1 MNVLTSITVLGFLIF
16 FHEMGHFLAAILQG
30 IYVDGFSIGFGPSVI
45 KKKYKNITYSLR
57 AFPLGGFVS
66 FPDEELN
73 NIDPND
79 ENLLKNRPVIQKV
92 IVISAGVFANLILA
106 YTLLIVNVTTIG
118 IPFDPEPGILVLAI
132 QPEKPASLAGLQA
145 GDKILKIENHTLGV
159 GDQAVSALVKDIQNA
174 SENPISI
181 TIDRD
186 GVLKDLTLVPKN
198 IDGKGTI
205 GAQLQPNIKKETKKT
220 KNILELF
227 NYTNNEFSSLLVKTI
242 QGYKGLI
249 TNFSST
255 AQQLSGPVKI
265 VEIGAQLS
273 QQGGTGILLFAALI
287 SINLAVLNSL
297 PLPLL
302 DGGQLVFTLIEG
314 FRGKPVPVKVQ
325 MVVTQSSF
333 FLLVGLSVLL
343 IIRDTS
349 QLLIVQRLLSQ
360 LINFKNCSP
369 SC

>member
-30 IYVDGFSIGFGPSVI
+30 IYVDGFSIGFGPSI
-45 KKKYKNITYSLR
+45 IQKKFRGITYSFR

-66 FPDEELN
+66 FPDEEVN
-73 NIDPND
+73 NIDPKD
-79 ENLLKNRPVIQKV
+79 PNLLKNRPIIQRV
-92 IVISAGVFANLILA
+92 IVISAGVFANLLLA
-106 YTLLIVNVTTIG
+106 YTILILNVTTIG
-118 IPFDPEPGILVLAI
+118 IPYDPEPGILVLAT
-132 QPEKPASLAGLQA
+132 QPEKAAFKAGLEP
-145 GDKILKIENHTLGV
+145 GDKILKLEGNVLGV
-159 GDQAVSALVKDIQNA
+159 GDQAVSSLVRKIQSS
-174 SENPISI
+174 SEESISI
-181 TIDRD
+181 EIEREKSYQK
-186 GVLKDLTLVPKN
+186 LILIPQN

-220 KNILELF
+220 KNINELF
-227 NYTNNEFSSLLVKTI
+227 QYTNKEFSSLLIKTI

-273 QQGGTGILLFAALI
+273 EQGGTGILLFAALI

-314 FRGKPVPVKVQ
+314 LRGKPVPVKIQ
-325 MVVTQSSF
+325 IAVTQSSF

-349 QLLIVQRLLSQ
+349 QLLIVQRLLNQ
-360 LINFKNCSP
+360 
-369 SC
+369 

>member
-30 IYVDGFSIGFGPSVI
+30 IYVDGFSIGFGPAII
-45 KKKYKNITYSLR
+45 KKKYKDVTYSFR

-73 NIDPND
+73 NIDPKD
-79 ENLLKNRPVIQKV
+79 PNLLKNRPIIQRV

-106 YTLLIVNVTTIG
+106 YTILILNVTTAG

-132 QPEKPASLAGLQA
+132 QPDRAASLAGLQA
-145 GDKILKIENHTLGV
+145 GDKIIKIDESTLGV
-159 GDQAVSALVKDIQNA
+159 GDQAVSTLVNEIQNS
-174 SENPISI
+174 SEKPISI
-181 TIDRD
+181 KIERD
-186 GVLKDLTLVPKN
+186 GIFKEIVLVPKN
-198 IDGKGTI
+198 VDGKGTI
-205 GAQLQPNIKKETKKT
+205 GAQLQPNIRKETKKT
-220 KNILELF
+220 KNFYELF
-227 NYTNNEFSSLLVKTI
+227 KYSNNEFSSLLVRTI

-273 QQGGTGILLFAALI
+273 EQGGGGILLFAALI

-314 FRGKPVPVKVQ
+314 FRGEPVPVKVQ
-325 MVVTQSSF
+325 MAVTQSSF

-349 QLLIVQRLLSQ
+349 QLLIVQKLFSQ
-360 LINFKNCSP
+360 
-369 SC
+369 

>member
-30 IYVDGFSIGFGPSVI
+30 IYVDGFSIGFGPSI
-45 KKKYKNITYSLR
+45 LQKKYKNITYSFR

-66 FPDEELN
+66 FPDEEQN
-73 NIDPND
+73 NIDPKD
-79 ENLLKNRPVIQKV
+79 PNLLKNRPIIQRV
-92 IVISAGVFANLILA
+92 IVISAGVFANLLLA
-106 YTLLIVNVTTIG
+106 YTILIINVSTIG
-118 IPFDPEPGILVLAI
+118 IPYDPEPGILVLAI
-132 QPEKPASLAGLQA
+132 QPEKAAFNSGLRP
-145 GDKILKIENHTLGV
+145 GDKIIKLKNNELGI
-159 GDQAVSALVKDIQNA
+159 GDIAVSDLVKQIQ
-174 SENPISI
+174 SSSGMEISI
-181 TIDRD
+181 GIERN
-186 GVLKDLTLVPKN
+186 GVQENLILVPESN
-198 IDGKGTI
+198 DGKGTI
-205 GAQLQPNIKKETKKT
+205 GAQLQPNVRKETKKT
-220 KNILELF
+220 KNIFELF
-227 NYTNNEFSSLLVKTI
+227 QYTNKEFFTLLTKTV

-273 QQGGTGILLFAALI
+273 EQGGTGILLFAALI

-314 FRGKPVPVKVQ
+314 LRGKPVPIKLQ
-325 MVVTQSSF
+325 IVVTQSSF

-349 QLLIVQRLLSQ
+349 QLLIVQRLFNQ
-360 LINFKNCSP
+360 
-369 SC
+369 

>member
-30 IYVDGFSIGFGPSVI
+30 IYVDGFSIGFGPAII
-45 KKKYKNITYSLR
+45 KKKYKDVTYSFR

-73 NIDPND
+73 NIDPKD
-79 ENLLKNRPVIQKV
+79 PNLLKNRPIIQRV

-106 YTLLIVNVTTIG
+106 YTILILNVTTAG

-132 QPEKPASLAGLQA
+132 QPDKAASLAGLEA
-145 GDKILKIENHTLGV
+145 GDKIVKIDESTLGV
-159 GDQAVSALVKDIQNA
+159 GDQAVSTLVKEIQNS
-174 SENPISI
+174 SEKPISI
-181 TIDRD
+181 KIERD
-186 GVLKDLTLVPKN
+186 GIFKEIVLVPKN
-198 IDGKGTI
+198 VDGKGTI
-205 GAQLQPNIKKETKKT
+205 GAQLQPNIRKETKKT
-220 KNILELF
+220 KNFYELF
-227 NYTNNEFSSLLVKTI
+227 KYSNNEFSSLLIRTI

-273 QQGGTGILLFAALI
+273 EQGGGGILLFAALI

-314 FRGKPVPVKVQ
+314 FRGEPVPVKVQ
-325 MVVTQSSF
+325 MAVTQSSF

-349 QLLIVQRLLSQ
+349 QLLIVQKLFSQ
-360 LINFKNCSP
+360 
-369 SC
+369 

>member
-30 IYVDGFSIGFGPSVI
+30 IYVDGFSIGFGPSI
-45 KKKYKNITYSLR
+45 IQKKYKDITYSLR

-66 FPDEELN
+66 FPDEEIN
-73 NIDPND
+73 NIDPKD
-79 ENLLKNRPVIQKV
+79 PNLLKNRPILQRV

-106 YTLLIVNVTTIG
+106 YTILILNVTTIG
-118 IPFDPEPGILVLAI
+118 IPFDPEPGILVLAT
-132 QPEKPASLAGLQA
+132 QPEKAAAFAGLEP
-145 GDKILKIENHTLGV
+145 GDIILKIETNTLEV
-159 GDQAVSALVKDIQNA
+159 GDQAVSTLVKKIQNS
-174 SENPISI
+174 SEKPISI
-181 TIDRD
+181 EILRD
-186 GVLKDLTLVPKN
+186 GFLTELTLTPKKV
-198 IDGKGTI
+198 DGKGTI
-205 GAQLQPNIKKETKKT
+205 GAQLQPNIRKETKKT
-220 KNILELF
+220 NNIYELIK
-227 NYTNNEFSSLLVKTI
+227 YTNNEFSSLLIKTI

-273 QQGGTGILLFAALI
+273 EQGGTGILLFAALI

-314 FRGKPVPVKVQ
+314 VRGEPVPVKVQ
-325 MVVTQSSF
+325 MAVTQSSF

-349 QLLIVQRLLSQ
+349 QLLIVQRLLNQ
-360 LINFKNCSP
+360 
-369 SC
+369 

>member
-30 IYVDGFSIGFGPSVI
+30 IYVDGFSIGFGPSII
-45 KKKYKNITYSLR
+45 KKKYKGITYSFR

-66 FPDEELN
+66 FPDEELK
-73 NIDPND
+73 NIDPKD
-79 ENLLKNRPVIQKV
+79 PNLLKNRPIIQRV
-92 IVISAGVFANLILA
+92 IVISAGVLANLFLA
-106 YTLLIVNVTTIG
+106 YTILIINVATLG

-132 QPEKPASLAGLQA
+132 QPEKAAFEAGLQA
-145 GDKILKIENHTLGV
+145 GDKILKIDEEVLGV
-159 GDQAVSALVKDIQNA
+159 GDQAVSSLVRKIQNA
-174 SENPISI
+174 SEDSISI
-181 TIDRD
+181 EVERD
-186 GVLKDLTLVPKN
+186 NFYQELTLFPQI

-205 GAQLQPNIKKETKKT
+205 GAQLQPNIKKETKRT
-220 KNILELF
+220 NNIYELF
-227 NYTNNEFSSLLVKTI
+227 QYTNKEFSSLLIKTI
-242 QGYKGLI
+242 EGYKGLV

-314 FRGKPVPVKVQ
+314 LRGKPVPAKIQ
-325 MVVTQSSF
+325 IAVTQSSF

-349 QLLIVQRLLSQ
+349 QLLIVQRFLNQ
-360 LINFKNCSP
+360 
-369 SC
+369 

>member
-30 IYVDGFSIGFGPSVI
+30 IYVDGFSIGFGPSI
-45 KKKYKNITYSLR
+45 IQKKYKGITYSFR

-66 FPDEELN
+66 FPDEEIN
-73 NIDPND
+73 KIDPKD
-79 ENLLKNRPVIQKV
+79 PNLLKNRPIAQRV
-92 IVISAGVFANLILA
+92 IVISAGVFSNLLLA
-106 YTLLIVNVTTIG
+106 YTILIINVTSIG
-118 IPFDPEPGILVLAI
+118 IPYEPDPGILVLAT
-132 QPEKPASLAGLQA
+132 QPEKAASRAGLEA
-145 GDKILKIENHTLGV
+145 GDKILKIDGNELGV
-159 GDQAVSALVKDIQNA
+159 GDQAVSTLVSKIQNS
-174 SENPISI
+174 SEESISI
-181 TIDRD
+181 EIERD
-186 GVLKDLTLVPKN
+186 NSFQSLILIPQS
-198 IDGKGTI
+198 IEGKGTI
-205 GAQLQPNIKKETKKT
+205 GAQLQPNIRKETKKI
-220 KNILELF
+220 KNINELF
-227 NYTNNEFSSLLVKTI
+227 QYTNKEFSSLLIKTI
-242 QGYKGLI
+242 QGYKGLV

-273 QQGGTGILLFAALI
+273 EQGGTGILLFAALI

-314 FRGKPVPVKVQ
+314 LRGKPVPVKIQ
-325 MVVTQSSF
+325 SAVTQSSF

-349 QLLIVQRLLSQ
+349 QLLIVQRLLNQ
-360 LINFKNCSP
+360 
-369 SC
+369 

>member
-30 IYVDGFSIGFGPSVI
+30 IYVDGFSIGFGPSI
-45 KKKYKNITYSLR
+45 IQKRYKDITYSLR

-66 FPDEELN
+66 FPDEEIN
-73 NIDPND
+73 NIDPKD
-79 ENLLKNRPVIQKV
+79 PNLLKNRPIIQRV
-92 IVISAGVFANLILA
+92 IVISAGVFANLVLA
-106 YTLLIVNVTTIG
+106 YSILIINVTTIG
-118 IPFDPEPGILVLAI
+118 IPFDPEPGILVLAT
-132 QPEKPASLAGLQA
+132 QPEKAASTAGLES
-145 GDKILKIENHTLGV
+145 GDKIIKIETETLGI
-159 GDQAVSALVKDIQNA
+159 GDQAVTTLVKEIQNSSGKA
-174 SENPISI
+174 LSLTIERNGVSKDI
-181 TIDRD
+181 TLI
-186 GVLKDLTLVPKN
+186 PKN
-198 IDGKGTI
+198 VDGKGTI
-205 GAQLQPNIKKETKKT
+205 GAQLQPNIRKETKKT
-220 KNILELF
+220 KNLYELF
-227 NYTNNEFSSLLVKTI
+227 KYTNNEFSSLLIKTI

-314 FRGKPVPVKVQ
+314 IRGKPVPVKVQ
-325 MVVTQSSF
+325 MAVTQSSF

-349 QLLIVQRLLSQ
+349 QLLVVQRLLNQ
-360 LINFKNCSP
+360 
-369 SC
+369 

>member
-30 IYVDGFSIGFGPSVI
+30 IYVDGFSIGFGPSI
-45 KKKYKNITYSLR
+45 IQKKYKNITYSFR

-73 NIDPND
+73 NIDSKDP
-79 ENLLKNRPVIQKV
+79 NLLKNRPIIQRA
-92 IVISAGVFANLILA
+92 IVISAGVLANLILA
-106 YTLLIVNVTTIG
+106 YTILIFNVTTVG
-118 IPFDPEPGILVLAI
+118 IPFDPEPGILVLAT
-132 QPEKPASLAGLQA
+132 QPNKAAYLAGLEA
-145 GDKILKIENHTLGV
+145 GDKIIKIKTDTLGV
-159 GDQAVSALVKDIQNA
+159 GDEAISSLVNEIQN
-174 SENPISI
+174 SSGKPISI
-181 TIDRD
+181 EIDRN
-186 GVLKDLTLVPKN
+186 GVFKEITLIPKSV
-198 IDGKGTI
+198 DGKGTI
-205 GAQLQPNIKKETKKT
+205 GAQLQPNIRKDTRKT
-220 KNILELF
+220 KNIYELF
-227 NYTNNEFSSLLVKTI
+227 KYSNNEFLSLLVKTI

-249 TNFSST
+249 TNFAST

-273 QQGGTGILLFAALI
+273 EQGGTGILLFAALI

-314 FRGKPVPVKVQ
+314 IRGKPVPIKVQ

-349 QLLIVQRLLSQ
+349 QLLIVQRLLNQ
-360 LINFKNCSP
+360 
-369 SC
+369 

>member
-30 IYVDGFSIGFGPSVI
+30 IYVDGFSIGFGPSI
-45 KKKYKNITYSLR
+45 IQKKFKGITYSFR

-66 FPDEELN
+66 FPDEEIN
-73 NIDPND
+73 NIDPKD
-79 ENLLKNRPVIQKV
+79 PNLLKNRPISQRV
-92 IVISAGVFANLILA
+92 IVISAGVLANLILA
-106 YTLLIVNVTTIG
+106 YTILIINVTSIG
-118 IPFDPEPGILVLAI
+118 IPYEPDPGILVLAT
-132 QPEKPASLAGLQA
+132 QPEKAAFKAGLEP
-145 GDKILKIENHTLGV
+145 GDKILKLDGNLLGS
-159 GDQAVSALVKDIQNA
+159 GDQAVSTLVSKIQNS
-174 SENPISI
+174 SEQSLSI
-181 TIDRD
+181 EIERENSSQS
-186 GVLKDLTLVPKN
+186 LILIPQI

-205 GAQLQPNIKKETKKT
+205 GAQLQPNIKKETIKT
-220 KNILELF
+220 KNINELF
-227 NYTNNEFSSLLVKTI
+227 QYTNKEFSSLLIKTI
-242 QGYKGLI
+242 EGYKGLI

-273 QQGGTGILLFAALI
+273 EQGGNGILLFAALI

-314 FRGKPVPVKVQ
+314 LRGKPVPVKIQ
-325 MVVTQSSF
+325 IAVTQSSF
-333 FLLVGLSVLL
+333 FLLVGLSILL

-349 QLLIVQRLLSQ
+349 QLLIVQRLLNQ
-360 LINFKNCSP
+360 
-369 SC
+369 

>member
-30 IYVDGFSIGFGPSVI
+30 IYVDGFSIGFGPSI
-45 KKKYKNITYSLR
+45 IQKKYKDITYSFR

-73 NIDPND
+73 NIDPKD
-79 ENLLKNRPVIQKV
+79 PNLLKNRPIIQRV
-92 IVISAGVFANLILA
+92 FVISAGVFANLILA
-106 YTLLIVNVTTIG
+106 YTILILNVTTIG
-118 IPFDPEPGILVLAI
+118 IPYDPEPGILVLAI
-132 QPEKPASLAGLQA
+132 QPDKAASIAGLMA
-145 GDKILKIENHTLGV
+145 GDKITQIEESVLGV
-159 GDQAVSALVKDIQNA
+159 GDQAVSALVKEIQNS
-174 SENPISI
+174 SEKKISI
-181 TIDRD
+181 KIDRN
-186 GVLKDLTLVPKN
+186 GVSKEITLVPKKV
-198 IDGKGTI
+198 DGKGTI
-205 GAQLQPNIKKETKKT
+205 GAQLQPNIRKETKKT
-220 KNILELF
+220 KNVYELF
-227 NYTNNEFSSLLVKTI
+227 QYSNKEFSSLLVKTI

-325 MVVTQSSF
+325 MAVTQSSF

-349 QLLIVQRLLSQ
+349 QLLIVQKLLNQ
-360 LINFKNCSP
+360 
-369 SC
+369 

>member
-30 IYVDGFSIGFGPSVI
+30 IYVDGFSIGFGPSI
-45 KKKYKNITYSLR
+45 IQKKYKNITYSLR

-66 FPDEELN
+66 FPDEEVN
-73 NIDPND
+73 NIDPKD
-79 ENLLKNRPVIQKV
+79 PNLLKNRPILQRV

-106 YTLLIVNVTTIG
+106 YTILIINVTTIG
-118 IPFDPEPGILVLAI
+118 IPFDPEPGILVLAT
-132 QPEKPASLAGLQA
+132 QPEKAAALAGLEP
-145 GDKILKIENHTLGV
+145 GDIILKIEANKLEV
-159 GDQAVSALVKDIQNA
+159 GDQAVSTLVEKIQNS
-174 SENPISI
+174 SEKPISI
-181 TIDRD
+181 EILRNEVFKEIT
-186 GVLKDLTLVPKN
+186 LTPKN
-198 IDGKGTI
+198 VDGKGTI
-205 GAQLQPNIKKETKKT
+205 GAQLQPNIRKETKKT
-220 KNILELF
+220 KNIIELF
-227 NYTNNEFSSLLVKTI
+227 KYTNNEFSSLLIKTI

-273 QQGGTGILLFAALI
+273 EQGGTGILLFAALI

-314 FRGKPVPVKVQ
+314 FRGEPVPVKVQ
-325 MVVTQSSF
+325 IAVTQSSF

-349 QLLIVQRLLSQ
+349 QLLIVQRLLNQ
-360 LINFKNCSP
+360 
-369 SC
+369 

>member
-30 IYVDGFSIGFGPSVI
+30 IYVDGFSIGFGPSI
-45 KKKYKNITYSLR
+45 IQKNFKGITYSFR

-66 FPDEELN
+66 FPDEEQK
-73 NIDPND
+73 NIDPKD
-79 ENLLKNRPVIQKV
+79 PNLLKNRPIIQRV
-92 IVISAGVFANLILA
+92 IVISAGVLANLLLA
-106 YTLLIVNVTTIG
+106 YTILIINVTTIG
-118 IPFDPEPGILVLAI
+118 IPYDPEPGILVLAT
-132 QPEKPASLAGLQA
+132 QPDKAAFKAGLEP
-145 GDKILKIENHTLGV
+145 GDKILKIEGKFLGV
-159 GDQAVSALVKDIQNA
+159 GDKAVSELVKEIQSSAN
-174 SENPISI
+174 SPIQI
-181 TIDRD
+181 EIDRE
-186 GVLKDLTLVPKN
+186 GILKQITLFPKK

-205 GAQLQPNIKKETKKT
+205 GAQLQPNIRKETIKT
-220 KNILELF
+220 KSFYDLF
-227 NYTNNEFSSLLVKTI
+227 SYTNKEFSSLLVKTI

-249 TNFSST
+249 TNFAST

-314 FRGKPVPVKVQ
+314 LRGKPVPAKVQ
-325 MVVTQSSF
+325 IAVTQSSF

-349 QLLIVQRLLSQ
+349 QLLIVQRLLNQ
-360 LINFKNCSP
+360 
-369 SC
+369 

>member
-1 MNVLTSITVLGFLIF
+1 MDVLTSITVLGFLIF

-30 IYVDGFSIGFGPSVI
+30 IYVDGFSIGFGPSI
-45 KKKYKNITYSLR
+45 IQKRYKNITYSLR

-66 FPDEELN
+66 FPDEEIN
-73 NIDPND
+73 NIDPKD
-79 ENLLKNRPVIQKV
+79 PNLLKNRPVIQRV
-92 IVISAGVFANLILA
+92 IVISAGEFANLILA
-106 YTLLIVNVTTIG
+106 YTILIVNVTTIG
-118 IPFDPEPGILVLAI
+118 IPFDPEPGILVLAT
-132 QPEKPASLAGLQA
+132 QPEKAASLAGLQA
-145 GDKILKIENHTLGV
+145 GDKILKIETSTLGI
-159 GDQAVSALVKDIQNA
+159 GDQAVSTLVKEIQN
-174 SENPISI
+174 SSDEPISI
-181 TIDRD
+181 KIERD
-186 GVLKDLTLVPKN
+186 GIFKDLTLIPKN
-198 IDGKGTI
+198 VEGKGTI
-205 GAQLQPNIKKETKKT
+205 GAQLQPNIRKETKKT

-227 NYTNNEFSSLLVKTI
+227 KYTNNEFSSLLVKTI

-255 AQQLSGPVKI
+255 AQQLSGHVKI

-349 QLLIVQRLLSQ
+349 QLLIVQRLLNQ
-360 LINFKNCSP
+360 
-369 SC
+369 

>member
-30 IYVDGFSIGFGPSVI
+30 IYVDGFSIGFGPSI
-45 KKKYKNITYSLR
+45 IQKRYKDITYSLR

-66 FPDEELN
+66 FPDEEIN
-73 NIDPND
+73 NIDPKD
-79 ENLLKNRPVIQKV
+79 PNLLKNRPVIQRV

-106 YTLLIVNVTTIG
+106 YTILIVNVTTIG
-118 IPFDPEPGILVLAI
+118 IPFDPEPGILVLAT
-132 QPEKPASLAGLQA
+132 QPEKAASIAGLQA
-145 GDKILKIENHTLGV
+145 GDKILKIESSTLGV
-159 GDQAVSALVKDIQNA
+159 GDQAVSALVKEIQN
-174 SENPISI
+174 SSGEPISI
-181 TIDRD
+181 TINRE

-205 GAQLQPNIKKETKKT
+205 GAQLQPNIKNETKKT
-220 KNILELF
+220 KNIFELF
-227 NYTNNEFSSLLVKTI
+227 QYTNNEFSSLLVKTI

-314 FRGKPVPVKVQ
+314 FRGKPVPVKIQ

-343 IIRDTS
+343 IIKDTS
-349 QLLIVQRLLSQ
+349 QLLIVQKFLNQ
-360 LINFKNCSP
+360 
-369 SC
+369 

>member
-1 MNVLTSITVLGFLIF
+1 MNVITSITVLGFLIF

-30 IYVDGFSIGFGPSVI
+30 IYVDGFSIGFGPSII
-45 KKKYKNITYSLR
+45 KKKYKDITYSLR

-66 FPDEELN
+66 FPDEEIN
-73 NIDPND
+73 NIDPKD
-79 ENLLKNRPVIQKV
+79 PNLLKNRPIIQRV

-106 YTLLIVNVTTIG
+106 YTILISNIATVG
-118 IPFDPEPGILVLAI
+118 IPFDPEPGILVLAT
-132 QPEKPASLAGLQA
+132 QPDKSAYLAGLEA
-145 GDKILKIENHTLGV
+145 GDKIIKLEDNTLGI
-159 GDQAVSALVKDIQNA
+159 GEQAVSTLVNEIQNS
-174 SENPISI
+174 SEKAISI
-181 TIDRD
+181 EIERD
-186 GVLKDLTLVPKN
+186 GIFKQITLIPKKIN
-198 IDGKGTI
+198 GKGTI
-205 GAQLQPNIKKETKKT
+205 GAQLQPNIRKESKKT
-220 KNILELF
+220 KNIYELF
-227 NYTNNEFSSLLVKTI
+227 KYTNNEFLSLLVKTI

-273 QQGGTGILLFAALI
+273 EQGGTGILLFAALI

-302 DGGQLVFTLIEG
+302 DGGQLLFTLIEG
-314 FRGKPVPVKVQ
+314 FRGKPVPVKIQ
-325 MVVTQSSF
+325 MAVTQSSF

-349 QLLIVQRLLSQ
+349 QLLIVQRLLNQ
-360 LINFKNCSP
+360 
-369 SC
+369 

>member
-1 MNVLTSITVLGFLIF
+1 MCIRDS
-16 FHEMGHFLAAILQG
+16 
-30 IYVDGFSIGFGPSVI
+30 
-45 KKKYKNITYSLR
+45 
-57 AFPLGGFVS
+57 
-66 FPDEELN
+66 
-73 NIDPND
+73 
-79 ENLLKNRPVIQKV
+79 
-92 IVISAGVFANLILA
+92 
-106 YTLLIVNVTTIG
+106 
-118 IPFDPEPGILVLAI
+118 PGILVLAT
-132 QPEKPASLAGLQA
+132 QPEKAASLAGLQA
-145 GDKILKIENHTLGV
+145 GDKILKIESSTLGV
-159 GDQAVSALVKDIQNA
+159 GDLAVSALVKEIQNS

-186 GVLKDLTLVPKN
+186 GVLKDITLVPKN

-220 KNILELF
+220 KNIFELF
-227 NYTNNEFSSLLVKTI
+227 KYTNNEFSSLLVKTI
-242 QGYKGLI
+242 QAYKGLI

-255 AQQLSGPVKI
+255 AQQVSGPVKI

-325 MVVTQSSF
+325 MVVTPVSYTH
-333 FLLVGLSVLL
+333 LTLPTIYSV
-343 IIRDTS
+343 
-349 QLLIVQRLLSQ
+349 
-360 LINFKNCSP
+360 
-369 SC
+369 

>member
-1 MNVLTSITVLGFLIF
+1 MNVLASITVLGFLIF

-30 IYVDGFSIGFGPSVI
+30 IYVDGFSIGFGPSII
-45 KKKYKNITYSLR
+45 KKKYKDITYSFR

-73 NIDPND
+73 NIDPKD
-79 ENLLKNRPVIQKV
+79 PNLLKNRPIIQRV
-92 IVISAGVFANLILA
+92 IVISAGVFANLLLA
-106 YTLLIVNVTTIG
+106 YFILILNVTTVG
-118 IPFDPEPGILVLAI
+118 IPFDPEPGILVLAT
-132 QPEKPASLAGLQA
+132 QPGKAASLAGLEA
-145 GDKILKIENHTLGV
+145 GDKIIKVETNNLGI
-159 GDQAVSALVKDIQNA
+159 GDEAVTTLVKEIQK
-174 SENPISI
+174 SSKKQILIEVEREGVFKEI
-181 TIDRD
+181 T
-186 GVLKDLTLVPKN
+186 LTPQNV
-198 IDGKGTI
+198 DGKGTI
-205 GAQLQPNIKKETKKT
+205 GAQLQPNIRKETKKT
-220 KNILELF
+220 KNIYELF
-227 NYTNNEFSSLLVKTI
+227 EYSNNQFLSLLVKTI
-242 QGYKGLI
+242 QGYRGLI

-273 QQGGTGILLFAALI
+273 EQGGTGILLFAALI

-314 FRGKPVPVKVQ
+314 LRGKPVPVKVQ
-325 MVVTQSSF
+325 MAVTQSSF

-349 QLLIVQRLLSQ
+349 QLLIVQRLLNQ
-360 LINFKNCSP
+360 
-369 SC
+369 

>member
-30 IYVDGFSIGFGPSVI
+30 IYVDGFSIGFGPSII
-45 KKKYKNITYSLR
+45 KKKYKNITYSFR

-66 FPDEELN
+66 FPDEELK
-73 NIDPND
+73 NIDPKD
-79 ENLLKNRPVIQKV
+79 PNLLKNRPIIQRV
-92 IVISAGVFANLILA
+92 IVISAGVIANLILA
-106 YTLLIVNVTTIG
+106 YTILIINVTTVG
-118 IPFDPEPGILVLAI
+118 IPFDPEPGILVLAT
-132 QPEKPASLAGLQA
+132 QPDKAASLAGLEA
-145 GDKILKIENHTLGV
+145 GDKILEIEANALGV
-159 GDQAVSALVKDIQNA
+159 GDQAVSVLVKEIQN
-174 SENPISI
+174 SSDEPISI
-181 TIDRD
+181 KVERD
-186 GVLKDLTLVPKN
+186 GILKKLTLVPKN
-198 IDGKGTI
+198 VDGKGTI
-205 GAQLQPNIKKETKKT
+205 GAQLQPNINKETKKT
-220 KNILELF
+220 KNVFELF
-227 NYTNNEFSSLLVKTI
+227 KYTNKEFSSLLVKTI

-273 QQGGTGILLFAALI
+273 QQGGAGILLFAALI

-314 FRGKPVPVKVQ
+314 FRGKPVPLKVQ
-325 MVVTQSSF
+325 IVVTQSSF

-349 QLLIVQRLLSQ
+349 QLLIVQRLLNQ
-360 LINFKNCSP
+360 
-369 SC
+369 